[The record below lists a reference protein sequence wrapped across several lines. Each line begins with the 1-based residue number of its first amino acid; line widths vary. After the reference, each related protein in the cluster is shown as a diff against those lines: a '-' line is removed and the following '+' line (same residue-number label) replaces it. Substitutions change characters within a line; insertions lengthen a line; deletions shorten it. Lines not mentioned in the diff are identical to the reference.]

1 MKYSTSLDSSD
12 RPPILCPPLV
22 LHAEYIQSLKSAQI
36 FAASCGELGRHPTHV
51 YPRFSMYSR
60 RTPCLRRARPILAP
74 TDNHSTGPKAC
85 LASPC
90 IVLRRRLFLGPASQ
104 SARLLFSST
113 RCIQS
118 LLHPSHIR
126 RSRSPAYY
134 KACLRRA
141 LMSRCRLMTRPT
153 CCLRGDGSHQAL
165 GTRTRRRPCEPSA
178 SYQLRSTPV
187 PSRFGPTSPVIL
199 PHAPI
204 LDRTTLQLAQV
215 MPGPQGRYPYCSPY
229 LYTPPDPV
237 IWHPTPPAHPSFSP
251 TSLH

>member
-1 MKYSTSLDSSD
+1 MNHSTSLDSSD
-12 RPPILCPPLV
+12 RPSILCPSLF
-22 LHAEYIQSLKSAQI
+22 LHAEYIQSLKSSQT
-36 FAASCGELGRHPTHV
+36 FAASCGELGRHPTDV

-60 RTPCLRRARPILAP
+60 RTPCLRVRSSHPQ
-74 TDNHSTGPKAC
+74 TNHSTGPKAC

-118 LLHPSHIR
+118 LFHPSHIR

-134 KACLRRA
+134 KTCLSRPM
-141 LMSRCRLMTRPT
+141 MSLCWLMTRPT
-153 CCLRGDGSHQAL
+153 SCLRGDASHQAL
-165 GTRTRRRPCEPSA
+165 GTQTRCRPCTPSA
-178 SYQLRSTPV
+178 SYQLPPCPLASALPR
-187 PSRFGPTSPVIL
+187 PSYYHRPPF
-199 PHAPI
+199 

-215 MPGPQGRYPYCSPY
+215 MHGPQGRYPYCTRYPH
-229 LYTPPDPV
+229 TPPDPV
-237 IWHPTPPAHPSFSP
+237 IWHSTPPAHPSFSP